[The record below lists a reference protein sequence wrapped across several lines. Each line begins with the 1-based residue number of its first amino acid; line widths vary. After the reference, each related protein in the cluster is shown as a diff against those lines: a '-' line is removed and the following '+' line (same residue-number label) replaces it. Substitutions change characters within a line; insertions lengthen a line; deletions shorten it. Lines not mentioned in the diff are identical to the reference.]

1 MSKLGIDSIKIKT
14 YLRSIQWNHFPQVGS
29 TKNLKHKAGGGNVKV
44 CFCVLGDHD
53 GNFGTAAHVY
63 LLSGGNIEV
72 YFCIL
77 GDYDS
82 NVQAAMM
89 ISILERA
96 HVFLVCGGNV
106 KVSFCYLA
114 QEYDDVNV
122 ETLHVFLLSGGIANV
137 TSDKIFVLI

>member
-1 MSKLGIDSIKIKT
+1 M
-14 YLRSIQWNHFPQVGS
+14 
-29 TKNLKHKAGGGNVKV
+29 KHKAGGGNVKV
-44 CFCVLGDHD
+44 YFCFLGDHD

-106 KVSFCYLA
+106 KVSFCYLG

-122 ETLHVFLLSGGIANV
+122 ETAHVFLSSGAIANV

>member
-1 MSKLGIDSIKIKT
+1 M
-14 YLRSIQWNHFPQVGS
+14 
-29 TKNLKHKAGGGNVKV
+29 KHKAGGGNVKV
-44 CFCVLGDHD
+44 YFCILGDHD

-89 ISILERA
+89 ISMLRE
-96 HVFLVCGGNV
+96 HMYF
-106 KVSFCYLA
+106 KF
-114 QEYDDVNV
+114 V
-122 ETLHVFLLSGGIANV
+122 ETMLRYHSVIWVRNMMMSMLKQHMYFYYLEALLM
-137 TSDKIFVLI
+137 